1 MMKKRIVVLT
11 GAGVSADSGV
21 PTFRDV
27 DGIWTK
33 YNVDE
38 VCTHEAYL
46 YDRAKVI
53 GFINECR
60 KSMLGKEPNAAHHA
74 LKQLEDY
81 YDVTVVTTNI
91 DELHEKAGSS
101 KIIHLHGDLKHLR
114 SEIDDHSR
122 WVLMEGV
129 EQGLNDRHPDTG
141 DLLRPTV
148 VLFNEAVPL
157 IEDAVEI
164 VSKADIM
171 IIIGTSLVVYPSAG
185 LVNYLPASSSLYYVD
200 PSPLNDS
207 SLRLLGNLTEHIQ
220 MRAAVGMP
228 LLAEKLIKDCQE
240 R

>member
-1 MMKKRIVVLT
+1 MKKKIVVLT

-46 YDRAKVI
+46 YAREKVI

-60 KSMLGKEPNAAHHA
+60 KSMLGKEPNAAHYA
-74 LKQLEDY
+74 LKKLEEY
-81 YDVTVVTTNI
+81 FDVTVVTTNI

-101 KIIHLHGDLKHLR
+101 NIIHLHGDLKHLR
-114 SEIDDHSR
+114 SEKDDGSS
-122 WVLMEGV
+122 WVELEGV
-129 EQGLNDRHPDTG
+129 EQSLDMRHPETG

-157 IEDAVEI
+157 IEDAINI
-164 VSKADIM
+164 VSTADIM

-185 LVNYLPASSSLYYVD
+185 LVNFLPKSSELYYVD
-200 PSPLNDS
+200 PSPLNSTS
-207 SLRLLGNLTEHIQ
+207 SALLENLTEHIQ

-228 LLAEKLIKDCQE
+228 LLADKLIEKA
-240 R
+240 